1 MAAVTARPIRS
12 IRRSSS
18 TRSLVRACSER
29 DRSAS
34 KIPHAS
40 ARQIIAMSRGV
51 GDVVL
56 EEYAHHAQSDVVD
69 GLAVDGRI
77 APGTRYAGGQ
87 KEEPRDIVLDDAAL
101 YQPRERGVVD
111 VVGAPGRALDPVPG
125 VVRPGCPRDVGQ
137 RGIEEP
143 VFERRR
149 IDEDELF
156 EVRIYA
162 FLQGQIHQ
170 YRAGEHGVER
180 VSRETGRD
188 GLAALLVK
196 QQQDDL
202 FGESQHALQACER
215 PGSVSWSVGSRST
228 CITYYGI
235 IQLGISLQTKGI
247 LLPAKWLAHAPF
259 HHAVTCFL
267 RIPSRSRQIP
277 SVWRGD
283 SSRPG
288 RLR

>member
-1 MAAVTARPIRS
+1 MVPDGCGDRPTDQIHPS
-12 IRRSSS
+12 QQLHPFPCP
-18 TRSLVRACSER
+18 SLLR
-29 DRSAS
+29 
-34 KIPHAS
+34 
-40 ARQIIAMSRGV
+40 ARQKRLEDPARVGQTDNRYVARV

-180 VSRETGRD
+180 VSRETEPGWSRR
-188 GLAALLVK
+188 AAR
-196 QQQDDL
+196 
-202 FGESQHALQACER
+202 QAAT
-215 PGSVSWSVGSRST
+215 G
-228 CITYYGI
+228 
-235 IQLGISLQTKGI
+235 
-247 LLPAKWLAHAPF
+247 
-259 HHAVTCFL
+259 
-267 RIPSRSRQIP
+267 
-277 SVWRGD
+277 
-283 SSRPG
+283 
-288 RLR
+288 